1 MNDLQIF
8 NNEKYGEIR
17 TAIIN
22 NEPYFM
28 LADVCRVLEIK
39 NSWDAKNR
47 LNKHGVDTTE
57 VIDNLG
63 RTQQATFINESN
75 LYKLAFTS
83 RKKEAEEFT
92 EWVTS
97 EVLPSI
103 RQHGLYLTDNKAQEL
118 ITDPTAFLAKAVLV
132 AQEQLA
138 KISAENK
145 VMKPKAEYFDALV
158 ERETLTNFRDTAKEL
173 GIKQNK
179 FINWLLDNDYV
190 YRDNKNQLKP
200 HAGYEDYFAIKDTKS
215 GKNKWSG
222 TQTLITPQGKT
233 TFRLLLEAEGCI

>member
-1 MNDLQIF
+1 MNELQIF

-83 RKKEAEEFT
+83 RKKR
-92 EWVTS
+92 S
-97 EVLPSI
+97 RRI
-103 RQHGLYLTDNKAQEL
+103 YG
-118 ITDPTAFLAKAVLV
+118 
-132 AQEQLA
+132 
-138 KISAENK
+138 
-145 VMKPKAEYFDALV
+145 M
-158 ERETLTNFRDTAKEL
+158 
-173 GIKQNK
+173 G
-179 FINWLLDNDYV
+179 
-190 YRDNKNQLKP
+190 NQ
-200 HAGYEDYFAIKDTKS
+200 
-215 GKNKWSG
+215 
-222 TQTLITPQGKT
+222 
-233 TFRLLLEAEGCI
+233 